1 MNNIPHYLQDR
12 RLSKIDDVRFHGD
25 SLRYLLPYQVFINKV
40 NNTFYTLNRNY
51 RPLGMLRSDK
61 PDDYYEG
68 IYLYNDGTKPF
79 KGAYH
84 WKNYIK
90 KYLELTK
97 NMTKINK
104 RGLIDIILELKQYSY
119 GYKEQTLFK
128 FTKSQSL

>member
-12 RLSKIDDVRFHGD
+12 RISIIDDVRFHGA
-25 SLRYLLPYQVFINKV
+25 SLRYLLPYQVFINKKTK
-40 NNTFYTLNRNY
+40 TFYTLNRNY

-61 PDDYYEG
+61 PDGKGFDG

-79 KGAYH
+79 SGAYH
-84 WKNYIK
+84 WKHYIK

-97 NMTKINK
+97 DMTKINK

-119 GYKEQTLFK
+119 E
-128 FTKSQSL
+128 